1 MTADLIRELQR
12 IQRYATG
19 LGDLLAHAQAQAPR
33 RAEGTDRSGG
43 VRVVL
48 GPDGFP
54 ETIRVESGWERR
66 LAPEAFGG
74 AVGEAFSAAMG
85 ERLAEW
91 TDTLRREGWQSEVD
105 RLKSGSPGGSGGG
118 SSSPSWSGSPGGSG
132 GAGGNGLGPSG
143 DGIPPALR
151 RRPEPKRPIGDVAED
166 MIRAFDTVDA
176 MARPPAA
183 ASGTGSAA
191 GGRLT
196 VTLAGNGALS
206 CTAEPQWVS
215 RQSPA
220 ALMSALNEA
229 LHEAR
234 ADLERQPA
242 AAPPPATTRLDG
254 LLDEALAALANP
266 LRPTH

>member
-1 MTADLIRELQR
+1 MTADLIRELQQ
-12 IQRYATG
+12 IQRYAAG
-19 LGDLLAHAQAQAPR
+19 LHELLAQAQTQAPR

-54 ETIRVESGWERR
+54 ETIRVDSGWERR

-85 ERLAEW
+85 ERLAAW
-91 TDTLRREGWQSEVD
+91 TDTLRQQGWQSDID
-105 RLKSGSPGGSGGG
+105 RLKGAADRSPE
-118 SSSPSWSGSPGGSG
+118 
-132 GAGGNGLGPSG
+132 A
-143 DGIPPALR
+143 PPALR
-151 RRPEPKRPIGDVAED
+151 RPTPPRSRPIGDVAED
-166 MIRAFDTVDA
+166 MIKAFDTVDA
-176 MARPPAA
+176 MARPPAP

-196 VTLAGNGALS
+196 ITLAGNGALS

-229 LHEAR
+229 LHAAR
-234 ADLERQPA
+234 ADLARQHPPA
-242 AAPPPATTRLDG
+242 AATTGRLDG
-254 LLDEALAALANP
+254 LLDEAFALLSDPRRLTN
-266 LRPTH
+266 